1 MRVLPL
7 ALVCAVGCAGA
18 DSDNDG
24 LSNHEEEALGTDPN
38 RADSDDDGL
47 LDGAEVDAGADP
59 LSADTDGDGLL
70 DGAEIEAGAD
80 PTVIDTD
87 GDGYTDRDEVAEQR
101 DPADASSVIYQ
112 GGWPYVFDKDSL
124 PTPSGPLAEI
134 GQPFA
139 RLKMKDQ
146 FGDDVD
152 LYDFYNADK
161 PIVIDISAAW
171 CGPCNGLGLYLDGKS
186 EAYGFAEM
194 WPAGPDVVSRGDVYW
209 LTILGEDSDNN
220 PAKKPDATDWYREYK
235 NDAVVVLADDSYEAS
250 EFVALTAWPTVLLLE
265 PDLTISADPADWWA
279 EYILPVLNDRYPQ

>member
-1 MRVLPL
+1 MSDIIRRSNLHL
-7 ALVCAVGCAGA
+7 AALVLFAACSGK
-18 DSDNDG
+18 N
-24 LSNHEEEALGTDPN
+24 EE
-38 RADSDDDGL
+38 
-47 LDGAEVDAGADP
+47 AEVDSDGDGLFDSEEAELGLDP
-59 LSADTDGDGLL
+59 NSDDTDGDGLV
-70 DGAEIEAGAD
+70 DGAEAGHGAD
-80 PTVIDTD
+80 PLLPDTD
-87 GDGYTDRDEVAEQR
+87 EDGYTDRDEVYTGH
-101 DPADASSVIYQ
+101 DPADPEDRIYK
-112 GGWPYVFDKDSL
+112 GNWPYVFDKSVIPKTAGDFR
-124 PTPSGPLAEI
+124 AI
-134 GQPFA
+134 GNTFF
-139 RLKMKDQ
+139 RLKLVDHL
-146 FGDDVD
+146 GEEVD